1 MSFFS
6 KQTGVK
12 IELKTEEKN
21 MRNQIKQLL
30 KKEGGFTLVELL
42 GVIVI
47 LGLIIGISIPLI
59 GNVIAKAEGDTTAA
73 QQELVID
80 AAKMYELQ
88 TADIDA
94 DGITTTE
101 LIAAGFLE
109 SDFDG
114 DLTVTKTTV
123 DGKITYEVD

>member
-1 MSFFS
+1 
-6 KQTGVK
+6 
-12 IELKTEEKN
+12 

>member
-1 MSFFS
+1 
-6 KQTGVK
+6 
-12 IELKTEEKN
+12 

-73 QQELVID
+73 QEELVID

>member
-1 MSFFS
+1 VSFFS